1 MVWGYRA
8 AALGLWFAD
17 HLDIHQAYLEYD
29 FGAAAL
35 RVGRQKFNL
44 ASGDEDTNDRCAVQA
59 ASFFFLQLSYTP

>member
-1 MVWGYRA
+1 MAWGYRA

-35 RVGRQKFNL
+35 RVGR
-44 ASGDEDTNDRCAVQA
+44 
-59 ASFFFLQLSYTP
+59 